1 MITRISSTGRKGTEL
16 ARLAEM
22 IANDFYD
29 GRLDLSARGVESG
42 NAWTQMPEVEC
53 VEAIRRDPR
62 ISERDIRLFLTF
74 ISAMDR
80 ARDAVRLWR
89 AGVELFEAHPQVF
102 DPTEASA
109 MSFSVLRA
117 RLSES
122 GVSQR
127 HGPDTEAWRSIAGS
141 LATRSG
147 SVCRVIDCGVGDAK
161 ELLRELRSRD
171 RVGRPRFPMLRGP
184 KLGPMWVRIMS
195 NPGGA
200 KIDRIDIIPVAVD
213 VQVRR
218 VTENLKVTDTHGLE
232 LKKAKREIQ
241 SAWHKAVS
249 AAKIGGPSGIK
260 GTCAALDP
268 ALWFFGR
275 YGCTYCEKERQRVPI
290 GRACNHCQL
299 DLPIAP
305 KGRLS
310 KIPV

>member
-1 MITRISSTGRKGTEL
+1 MQSNSNYSMGTES

-29 GRLDLSARGVESG
+29 DRLDLSARNMGSG
-42 NAWTQMPEVEC
+42 NTWAQMPEVEC
-53 VEAIRRDPR
+53 VEAIRCDPR
-62 ISERDIRLFLTF
+62 ISARVVRLFLTF

-89 AGVELFEAHPQVF
+89 AGFDLFETYPEVF
-102 DPTEASA
+102 NPIKASA

-117 RLSES
+117 RLFES

-141 LATRSG
+141 LARRSG
-147 SVCRVIDCGVGDAK
+147 SVCRVIDSGVGDAK
-161 ELLRELRSRD
+161 ELLTDLRSRD
-171 RVGRPRFPMLRGP
+171 RMGRSRFPMLRGP
-184 KLGPMWVRIMS
+184 KLAPMWVRIMS
-195 NPGGA
+195 SPGGA
-200 KIDRIDIIPVAVD
+200 DIDRIDIIPIAVD

-218 VTENLKVTDTHGLE
+218 VTENLKVTDTQGLE
-232 LKKAKREIQ
+232 LKKAKPEIQ
-241 SAWHKAVS
+241 SAWHNAVS
-249 AAKIGGPSGIK
+249 AARIGGPPGIK

-275 YGCTYCEKERQRVPI
+275 YGCTYCEKVRHRVPI

-299 DLPIAP
+299 DFPIAA
-305 KGRLS
+305 KGSRPRTS
-310 KIPV
+310 N